1 MMREMN
7 ETDGKMYITTNMTGC
22 DTSEFEAMCVDIG
35 QQAVW
40 FPQFVATC
48 DFMMPTPTG
57 DGSNDTV
64 SIPITAI
71 VNTVRVVDCFGLSC
85 PSDTNG
91 YTKADMERG
100 LGTSMKGNCT
110 VDSDSFSYPLVM
122 SEQEG
127 TSAATGARAAR
138 ATVTLIGLVFAT
150 MILA

>member
-1 MMREMN
+1 
-7 ETDGKMYITTNMTGC
+7 MTGC
-22 DTSEFEAMCVDIG
+22 DTSEMEAMCVDIG

-48 DFMMPTPTG
+48 NFMMPTPVG

-64 SIPITAI
+64 SIPVTGIFT
-71 VNTVRVVDCFGLSC
+71 TVRLVDCFGMSC

-91 YTKADMERG
+91 YTKADLERG
-100 LGTSMKGNCT
+100 IARSVGGNCT
-110 VDSDSFSYPLVM
+110 VDSDSIIYPLVM

-127 TSAATGARAAR
+127 TSAAMGARAAR